1 MTDGLN
7 ESKGQAGQTCLPLSV
22 FPGRTICKGP
32 CGMPVRDV
40 SPRGFCMTCEDNT
53 KAASTIAVLAA
64 QIPKKGFRD
73 AINEVRRNSQ
83 PMSLAIAD
91 AAMAELGG
99 EAELGRMIVRDLRT
113 VKGEHLP
120 EDLKA
125 FHDTDWKVAK
135 GLTEIL
141 VKLAS
146 DRDKLVGETADPLAD
161 VSETDLMAI
170 AAQAALL
177 QIETDAE
184 FRLKILDMIVEI
196 DPEMVLQAAGRAID
210 RLESGPKVE
219 VIDAKST

>member
-1 MTDGLN
+1 
-7 ESKGQAGQTCLPLSV
+7 
-22 FPGRTICKGP
+22 
-32 CGMPVRDV
+32 
-40 SPRGFCMTCEDNT
+40 MTCEDNT
-53 KAASTIAVLAA
+53 KAAGTIAVLAA
-64 QIPKKGFRD
+64 QLPKKGFRD

-113 VKGEHLP
+113 VKGEHLS
-120 EDLKA
+120 EDLRA

-141 VKLAS
+141 VKLAA

-161 VSETDLMAI
+161 VSESDLMAI

-219 VIDAKST
+219 VIDGKST